1 MIGWRAWSRDGE
13 PGPGSV
19 PRLCCCQIGPT
30 QTERSR
36 PQPSTCSSI
45 CGLSVAE
52 RDNGA
57 SSWVA
62 ESEEPLQELCVNGN
76 GHLETGGNPDL
87 PWNCQKSPTC
97 GVVVA
102 LIVVSSPLIAAIIA
116 LAGILSDAL
125 HWCTKE
131 LALVQFAAGSYQSEP
146 HCSSAS
152 PGGVCPDVTASLLL
166 PAPSAERLNNSSS
179 WFVTRCATP
188 NNHNGVEKQKSLF
201 AAAKRSART
210 TEWDTEGNATISQ
223 RRKGAG
229 PTAGAAAVHRVPPWL
244 ASTVS
249 RKWVFLLRHKGVQD
263 HWIGLRREQ
272 GQPWIWTNSTKFN
285 HLFHLR
291 GGGDCTYLN
300 DQKGVSSSRCYM
312 GRRWICSKPEVYVMV
327 S

>member
-1 MIGWRAWSRDGE
+1 M
-13 PGPGSV
+13 GPAAG
-19 PRLCCCQIGPT
+19 
-30 QTERSR
+30 
-36 PQPSTCSSI
+36 
-45 CGLSVAE
+45 
-52 RDNGA
+52 
-57 SSWVA
+57 VA

-76 GHLETGGNPDL
+76 GHLETGGNPDP

-116 LAGILSDAL
+116 LAVLTSQL
-125 HWCTKE
+125 
-131 LALVQFAAGSYQSEP
+131 
-146 HCSSAS
+146 SSADL
-152 PGGVCPDVTASLLL
+152 CPLL
-166 PAPSAERLNNSSS
+166 AP
-179 WFVTRCATP
+179 
-188 NNHNGVEKQKSLF
+188 
-201 AAAKRSART
+201 SART

>member
-30 QTERSR
+30 QSERSQ

-76 GHLETGGNPDL
+76 GHLETGGNPDP

-97 GVVVA
+97 RVVVA

-116 LAGILSDAL
+116 LAGIL
-125 HWCTKE
+125 C
-131 LALVQFAAGSYQSEP
+131 
-146 HCSSAS
+146 
-152 PGGVCPDVTASLLL
+152 
-166 PAPSAERLNNSSS
+166 RLNNSSS
-179 WFVTRCATP
+179 WFVTR
-188 NNHNGVEKQKSLF
+188 S
-201 AAAKRSART
+201 AKSART

-229 PTAGAAAVHRVPPWL
+229 PTARAAAVHRVPPWL

-249 RKWVFLLRHKGVQD
+249 RKWVFLLGHKGVQD

-272 GQPWIWTNSTKFN
+272 GQPWKWTNSTKFN

-291 GGGDCTYLN
+291 GGGDCTYVN